1 MKKIIAAFDGLK
13 YSTSTRDYA
22 TWLAKQTD
30 THLVGVFMD
39 DPSYTSYKIYEL
51 IAREGVAEDRL
62 KRFDEEDKKKRAQS
76 SADFEQHCQ
85 AAKLEYAV
93 HHDRKIALQELKHES
108 AYADLVIINR
118 SETLTHHTEPI
129 PTRFIR
135 DFLCDT
141 QSPVMVVPDTFRP
154 VNKVTL
160 LYDGWPS
167 SIHAIKMFSYLLPEL
182 KNLKTE
188 LISVKPPQTS
198 LHLPD
203 NRLMKELMKRHYP
216 DAKFTVLE
224 GISEEEIIKTLR
236 QTDQN
241 TLVVLGAYRRSTVS
255 RWLHESL
262 ADTLMKEL
270 ELPLFIAHNK

>member
-1 MKKIIAAFDGLK
+1 MKKFLAAFDGLK

-51 IAREGVAEDRL
+51 ISKEGAAEERL
-62 KRFDEEDKKKRAQS
+62 KKFDEEDKKVRFHS
-76 SADFEQHCQ
+76 SSDFEQHCQ
-85 AAKLEYAV
+85 SAKVEYSV
-93 HHDRKIALQELKHES
+93 HHDRKIALRELKHES
-108 AYADLVIINR
+108 AYADLVIINEV
-118 SETLTHHTEPI
+118 ETLTHHTESL

-141 QSPVMVVPDTFRP
+141 QCPVLVVPDTFSP
-154 VNKVTL
+154 VKKITL
-160 LYDGWPS
+160 LFDGWPS
-167 SIHAIKMFSYLLPEL
+167 SIHAIKMFSYVLPEL
-182 KNLKTE
+182 KGLETE
-188 LISVKPPQTS
+188 LISVKPPHTS

-203 NRLMKELMKRHYP
+203 NRLMKEFMKRHYP
-216 DAKFTVLE
+216 DAVFTVLE
-224 GISEEEIIKTLR
+224 GISEEEIVNRLR
-236 QTDQN
+236 QSDDGN
-241 TLVVLGAYRRSTVS
+241 LVVLGAYRRSTVS

-270 ELPLFIAHNK
+270 DLPLFIAHNK

>member
-1 MKKIIAAFDGLK
+1 MKKFLAAFDGLK

-22 TWLAKQTD
+22 TWLARITD
-30 THLVGVFMD
+30 THLVGLFMD

-51 IAREGVAEDRL
+51 MSKEGVAEDRL
-62 KRFDEEDKKKRAQS
+62 KKFDEEDKKARANS

-85 AAKLEYAV
+85 EEKLEFSL

-108 AYADLVIINR
+108 AYADLVIINET
-118 SETLTHHTEPI
+118 ETLTHHTESL
-129 PTRFIR
+129 PTRFMR

-141 QSPVMVVPDTFRP
+141 QCPVLVVPDTFKP
-154 VNKVTL
+154 IEKITL

-182 KNLKTE
+182 KGLETE
-188 LISVKPPQTS
+188 LISVKPPHTS

-203 NRLMKELMKRHYP
+203 NRLMKEFMKRHYP
-216 DAKFTVLE
+216 EARFTVLD
-224 GISEEEIIKTLR
+224 GITEEEIVNTLR
-236 QTDQN
+236 QSEAN
-241 TLVVLGAYRRSTVS
+241 SLVVLGAYRRSTVS

-270 ELPLFIAHNK
+270 DLPLFIAHNK